1 MDWFQAK
8 GGKKLD
14 KEDASSVATNGTS
27 NGTISDKLREMQ
39 PDQIDT
45 SNLTYEE
52 ELCRKL
58 EEEARYLFKTICT

>member
-1 MDWFQAK
+1 
-8 GGKKLD
+8 
-14 KEDASSVATNGTS
+14 
-27 NGTISDKLREMQ
+27 MQ

-58 EEEARYLFKTICT
+58 EEEARLSAEARSCTGVLGIHPMDTKLELSVGNRYGLIGA